1 MEKPVPDKLYGRAPD
16 NPVLL
21 NSVQLSLEYM
31 NNLVTTEGLHIV
43 YHRIG
48 SIITETNPVD
58 HYELLTTDLKYDDI
72 YISIY
77 AENVLLVP
85 PEGYLFESNFM
96 MFIEFDEEECN
107 DIEDKYIYCD
117 KIDHSDISA
126 VIENNKL
133 LPPLE
138 RILFNSG
145 GSNMRD
151 RNFPFTSIESLV
163 LKEGVFM
170 DKLND
175 VIKIIPPRPLKKNNR
190 IQNDSRN

>member
-1 MEKPVPDKLYGRAPD
+1 
-16 NPVLL
+16 
-21 NSVQLSLEYM
+21 
-31 NNLVTTEGLHIV
+31 
-43 YHRIG
+43 
-48 SIITETNPVD
+48 
-58 HYELLTTDLKYDDI
+58 
-72 YISIY
+72 
-77 AENVLLVP
+77 
-85 PEGYLFESNFM
+85 M

>member
-1 MEKPVPDKLYGRAPD
+1 MEKHIPDKTYGRSPD

-43 YHRIG
+43 YHRLG
-48 SIITETNPVD
+48 SSFTENPVD

-85 PEGYLFESNFM
+85 PEGYLFESF
-96 MFIEFDEEECN
+96 FDIFYQFEE
-107 DIEDKYIYCD
+107 DDFYYIEDKYIYLD
-117 KIDHSDISA
+117 KHESSDIITSTDK
-126 VIENNKL
+126 NQL

-138 RILFNSG
+138 RILLNSG